1 MKIDAIKLPADIES
15 SQDADGFPIESTEWS
30 DQIPCTLESVTRAG
44 MTLALKSGYQA
55 QWECRINAA
64 NYDGQTR
71 VILVSED
78 KEYGVARTYLDGA
91 DIVLTLSFNEDSG
104 REM

>member
-1 MKIDAIKLPADIES
+1 MKIDAVRFPAGIES
-15 SQDADGFPIESTEWS
+15 SQDADGFPIESVAWG

-64 NYDGQTR
+64 CYDGATR
-71 VILVSED
+71 VILVGEN

-91 DIVLTLSFNEDSG
+91 DIILTLSVNEDSG